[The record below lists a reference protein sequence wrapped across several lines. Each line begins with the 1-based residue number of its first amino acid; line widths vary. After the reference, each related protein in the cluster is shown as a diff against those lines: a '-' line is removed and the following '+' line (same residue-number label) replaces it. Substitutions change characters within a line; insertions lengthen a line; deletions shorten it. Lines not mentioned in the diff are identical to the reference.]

1 MGAASLGTE
10 APVGLESLPA
20 PWRCESVGN
29 VCDVEMNGENTY
41 MLFEMNSE
49 NTYMMARARNVASIT
64 ATIPIYRE
72 CETYDDV
79 LSEN

>member
-29 VCDVEMNGENTY
+29 VCDVEMN
-41 MLFEMNSE
+41 SE
-49 NTYMMARARNVASIT
+49 NTYMIARDRNVASIT
-64 ATIPIYRE
+64 AIIPIYRE